1 MITTVM
7 RPLPLSHHFLPVYN
21 RSNMVAFVLPQAMLL
36 PPLVHTHFQLLSFFS
51 QIPTLQTFPEPTAIP
66 LSKTFQKESPIVLP
80 AAKFLLPLLSNQWKP
95 VLQYSQRQRDSFPTP
110 AVPVFPLPPD
120 LFLFDIRCQE

>member
-7 RPLPLSHHFLPVYN
+7 RPLPLSHHFLPVYD

-95 VLQYSQRQRDSFPTP
+95 VLQYSPRQRDSFSNTCRTCVSTS
-110 AVPVFPLPPD
+110 AGSFS
-120 LFLFDIRCQE
+120 FDIRCQE